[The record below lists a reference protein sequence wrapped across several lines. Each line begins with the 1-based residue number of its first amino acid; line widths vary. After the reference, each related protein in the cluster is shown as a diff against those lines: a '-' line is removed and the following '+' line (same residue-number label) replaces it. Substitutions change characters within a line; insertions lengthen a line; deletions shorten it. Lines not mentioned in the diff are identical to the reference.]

1 LFTSKTFIVFLIP
14 FVLLGMVIWFV
25 ATTDIDR
32 GNVRVAGALVSPADV
47 ELSVTSSYLTEEG
60 GARKLIVEMEGKN
73 VGSVDVNLNPK
84 NFQLVLA
91 NNENPNNPVAPRS
104 VYNPMSHTSTCE
116 EAPDSVSRIPPN
128 AVRSLTVVFYGETLP
143 SGDEWGGYLLSLE
156 YYDPAASIML
166 SKLLKPTEE

>member
-1 LFTSKTFIVFLIP
+1 MLTRKMFFTFIIP
-14 FVLLGMVIWFV
+14 IVLLGLFILYL
-25 ATTDIDR
+25 AAADIDS
-32 GNVRVAGALVSPADV
+32 GDVRVAGALLSPADV
-47 ELSVTSSYLTEEG
+47 ELSVNSSYLTSESG
-60 GARKLIVEMEGKN
+60 TRKLVVEMEGKN

-91 NNENPNNPVAPRS
+91 SSRNPADSVAPRS
-104 VYNPMSHTSTCE
+104 VYNPVSHTSTCE

-166 SKLLKPTEE
+166 SKLLNPTEE